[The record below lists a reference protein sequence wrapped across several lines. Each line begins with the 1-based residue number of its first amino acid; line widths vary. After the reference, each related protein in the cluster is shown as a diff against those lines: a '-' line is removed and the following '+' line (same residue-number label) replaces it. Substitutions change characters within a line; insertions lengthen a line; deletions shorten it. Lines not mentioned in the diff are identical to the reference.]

1 MVDHILEC
9 RICDRSISFVLN
21 CRNYTVGVGD
31 LEAELICCDLA
42 ASECLAAC
50 EVSLAL
56 CCVEVH
62 KCVSKF
68 ERILLE
74 QCIERQLSI
83 GFRRYSYLD
92 QALLVV
98 MKRCCDVEDSGIIC
112 HTVVGVCPIL
122 VLHCTFR
129 NGFADRVMNVS
140 IHNMAI
146 LILVHVIQR
155 VIDLVKYDLA
165 GLVIVLGL
173 KDFTFLI
180 LQVECE
186 LSFVQDPAEQCL
198 FCLEFECSFS
208 RVSISEV
215 VLCALGDLDIQLS
228 CFLVDLFI
236 GRFHV
241 DVQIINFRIIS
252 EVRNMLILL
261 RYCVVEACS
270 EVFNCIDNYSDDVAV
285 LVITSS
291 GCTIRIDHILEVRI
305 RNVCADVLD
314 LCKYCVAFLDDKCEL
329 SVLRHSGIQPLDA
342 GETILTLGLVGVREL
357 LACLRNCLD
366 IQFRFIISV
375 DRRRDSDLLAA
386 AVVICDTCLSIIA
399 GVLHFGYC
407 VNSFRK
413 IFHIVVDNC
422 D

>member
-1 MVDHILEC
+1 
-9 RICDRSISFVLN
+9 
-21 CRNYTVGVGD
+21 
-31 LEAELICCDLA
+31 
-42 ASECLAAC
+42 
-50 EVSLAL
+50 
-56 CCVEVH
+56 
-62 KCVSKF
+62 
-68 ERILLE
+68 
-74 QCIERQLSI
+74 
-83 GFRRYSYLD
+83 
-92 QALLVV
+92 
-98 MKRCCDVEDSGIIC
+98 
-112 HTVVGVCPIL
+112 
-122 VLHCTFR
+122 
-129 NGFADRVMNVS
+129 MNVS

-180 LQVECE
+180 LQLECE

-366 IQFRFIISV
+366 IQFRFFISV
-375 DRRRDSDLLAA
+375 DRRCDSDLLAA
-386 AVVICDTCLSIIA
+386 GTICNACLSIIA
-399 GVLHFGYC
+399 GVLHFSYC